1 MSDLI
6 ERAKKHV
13 EKYKD
18 SIQLKSDKLIEELLN
33 QLEQRE
39 EDNSRIVEISNKECP
54 DYPDIQNAD
63 TSTRLWAIEQTLEGR
78 TLACE
83 DLHKE
88 IEQLQQSN
96 KLKDDVIKK
105 VDISLHGPSDNKF
118 YEYKEALQALK
129 EGEK

>member
-1 MSDLI
+1 MSNLI

-39 EDNSRIVEISNKECP
+39 EKLKLYTGLSKQMESRWHDASGECLMLRDKNK
-54 DYPDIQNAD
+54 
-63 TSTRLWAIEQTLEGR
+63 
-78 TLACE
+78 
-83 DLHKE
+83 
-88 IEQLQQSN
+88 QLQQSN
-96 KLKDDVIKK
+96 RLKDDVIEAVKSLNLDK
-105 VDISLHGPSDNKF
+105 VEGYMLLGKS
-118 YEYKEALQALK
+118 YKEIICEALQALK